1 MQRTPEPELMDSA
14 PQALAYAQA
23 DFSSTDQSFAQTIL
37 TLALEHEHLGA
48 SPARVADLG
57 CGPGN
62 IALLLAKARQDWQLV
77 GYDGASQ
84 MIKLAQAQALPN
96 TTFILESLPLSAPS
110 PTRFELIVS
119 NSLLHH
125 LHDPQVLWRTILE
138 LGSPGALVVIQDLR
152 RPPSSQAAQALVE
165 QYASD
170 APEVLRRDFL
180 ASLHAAFEPEEV
192 QAQLEQASLRGFR
205 VTPQGDRH
213 LLITGKLPA

>member
-23 DFSSTDQSFAQTIL
+23 DFSSTDRSFTQTIL
-37 TLALEHEHLGA
+37 DLALEHAPLLA
-48 SPARVADLG
+48 TSARVADLG

-62 IALLLAKARQDWQLV
+62 IALLLAAARQDWQVV
-77 GYDGASQ
+77 GYDGAGQ

-96 TTFILESLPLSAPS
+96 TTFVLESLPLRAPS

-138 LGSPGALVVIQDLR
+138 LGAPGALVVVQDLR
-152 RPPSSQAAQALVE
+152 RPPSAQAAQALVD
-165 QYASD
+165 QYAAD

-180 ASLHAAFEPEEV
+180 ASLHAAFEPHEV
-192 QAQLEQASLRGFR
+192 EAQLERASLRGFR
-205 VTPQGDRH
+205 VSAQGDRH

>member
-1 MQRTPEPELMDSA
+1 MQRIPEPELMDSA

-23 DFSSTDQSFAQTIL
+23 DFSSTDHSFAQLIL
-37 TLALEHEHLGA
+37 SLALEQTPHEA
-48 SPARVADLG
+48 ANARVADLG

-62 IALLLAKARQDWQLV
+62 IALLLAKARHDWQLV
-77 GYDGASQ
+77 GYDGAGQ

-96 TTFILESLPLSAPS
+96 TTFVAESLPLTSPVAPS
-110 PTRFELIVS
+110 FDLIVS

-138 LGSPGALVVIQDLR
+138 LGAPGALVVIQDLR
-152 RPPSSQAAQALVE
+152 RPPSSQDAQALVD

-170 APEVLRRDFL
+170 APQVLRHDFL
-180 ASLHAAFEPEEV
+180 ASLHAAFEPHEV
-192 QAQLEQASLRGFR
+192 QAQLAHAGLDSFR
-205 VTPQGDRH
+205 VTAHGDRH